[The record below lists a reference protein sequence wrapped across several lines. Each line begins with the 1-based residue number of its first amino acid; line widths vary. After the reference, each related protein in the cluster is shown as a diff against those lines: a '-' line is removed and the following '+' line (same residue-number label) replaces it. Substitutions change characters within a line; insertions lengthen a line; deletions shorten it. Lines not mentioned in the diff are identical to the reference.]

1 MEFFH
6 KAFHKGILKRNFSLL
21 KPAISKLQLC
31 VQTWSPSASLLA
43 VWICS
48 SCVTK
53 DQMWISLT
61 DINNSWFSFVRLLSA
76 LFEFGSI
83 SLCDFSLLF
92 PFFHSPVCSSPGWFL
107 QSSPIMICWHLQ
119 ALCSYCWS
127 EVKPVLPSLIR
138 ARPAALSQLSCQL
151 IANFQQAWWIPDAS
165 SFIVPF
171 CKHPLWHLWQYI
183 LILKFTYEPPQP
195 ASVMRTC
202 ESFHSRVA
210 GGVWYVPLSAAERYD
225 GLNFNILTSTR
236 SLANQLEFGL
246 GFASA
251 TC

>member
-1 MEFFH
+1 
-6 KAFHKGILKRNFSLL
+6 
-21 KPAISKLQLC
+21 
-31 VQTWSPSASLLA
+31 
-43 VWICS
+43 
-48 SCVTK
+48 
-53 DQMWISLT
+53 MWISLT
-61 DINNSWFSFVRLLSA
+61 DINNSWFSSVRLLSA

-92 PFFHSPVCSSPGWFL
+92 PFFHSLVCSSPGWFL

-119 ALCSYCWS
+119 ALFSYCLS

-138 ARPAALSQLSCQL
+138 ARPAALSQLSCRL

-171 CKHPLWHLWQYI
+171 SKI
-183 LILKFTYEPPQP
+183 LCDICGNIFWSWSSRMNLPSLLQWWEHVNVSIHAWLVVFG
-195 ASVMRTC
+195 M
-202 ESFHSRVA
+202 FHWVLLNA
-210 GGVWYVPLSAAERYD
+210 TTN
-225 GLNFNILTSTR
+225 LNFNILTSTR